1 MSHAKPAASFENLQP
16 VQVNYPT
23 GSVNIEIEPFFINKI
38 AAGTQDT
45 IEQQERFRV
54 FSQISAESDGVV
66 DATVALEDRTV
77 SLSYID
83 DFTAAQIIY
92 SNMDTADP
100 NHVPTVT
107 PLDADNLSRTYNS
120 QALMSNPIIAGVVSN
135 RAALLLESGPP
146 AVGII
151 NIQETPQN
159 GVLDQLAIRNGTFGI
174 RKIVLP
180 GDIFVLNGVS
190 PYERKV
196 TDVNGTEHTLVPNT
210 DIKLVL
216 RHNPNARSI

>member
-1 MSHAKPAASFENLQP
+1 
-16 VQVNYPT
+16 
-23 GSVNIEIEPFFINKI
+23 
-38 AAGTQDT
+38 
-45 IEQQERFRV
+45 
-54 FSQISAESDGVV
+54 
-66 DATVALEDRTV
+66 
-77 SLSYID
+77 
-83 DFTAAQIIY
+83 
-92 SNMDTADP
+92 MDTADP
-100 NHVPTVT
+100 NHVPTVS
-107 PLDADNLSRTYNS
+107 PLDADKLSRTYNS

-146 AVGII
+146 SIGII

-174 RKIVLP
+174 PKIILP
-180 GDIFVLNGVS
+180 GDIFVLNGVAE
-190 PYERKV
+190 YERKV